1 MKMSKNRRKQ
11 FSKFLLLGLAA
22 VLPPLSGCTGDV
34 QRSWSEEVGMEDGST
49 ITINRRVEYRESNSL
64 TGDAYSTTVR
74 DSTLEFTENNASL
87 PKWAAP
93 LMPIL
98 LYLDN
103 AHGEWVVVATT
114 TNCDTWREHG
124 SPQPPY
130 WEFRL
135 VESQWRPSRL
145 SESSIGRSTNL
156 FFDYASAV
164 PASNITKEAKRQIL
178 ASSDFERDFLGV
190 YDDVRSNCI
199 EARR

>member
-1 MKMSKNRRKQ
+1 MKMSTSQRKHL
-11 FSKFLLLGLAA
+11 SKLLLIGLAA
-22 VLPPLSGCTGDV
+22 ALVPLSGCTGDV
-34 QRSWSEEVGMEDGST
+34 QRSWSEEVGLDYGST
-49 ITINRRVEYRESNSL
+49 ITVNRRVEYRESNSL

-74 DSTLEFTENNASL
+74 ESTLEFTENNANL

-103 AHGEWVVVATT
+103 AHGEWVIVATT

-124 SPQPPY
+124 SPKPPY

-135 VESQWRPSRL
+135 VDSQWQASKL
-145 SESSIGRSTNL
+145 SESSIGRTSNL
-156 FFDYASAV
+156 FFNYASDV
-164 PASNITKEAKRQIL
+164 PESRLSTEMKRQVIASN
-178 ASSDFERDFLGV
+178 DFERDFLGV
-190 YDDVRSNCI
+190 YVDVRSNCI